1 MESSPRRSNPLVEFF
16 AVPFRPRTYGNLLYL
31 WLAFPLGLAYFV
43 GLTVGFA
50 AGIPLTIVWIGLLIL
65 LATLLAAWGAAGLER
80 QLAMRLLGAAVP
92 GRQSRTPA
100 ATPLGRLGATLSS
113 KALWKGLL
121 FLALKFP
128 VGLVGW
134 VGSVVGLSV
143 SLAFLATPVLVAL
156 GHPEVHV
163 DLGYFT
169 PTTPLEALPLAL
181 LGLLGLLVT
190 LHLQNALGWLWAR
203 LAELLLG
210 AELPERSQPAL
221 PAPIAA

>member
-1 MESSPRRSNPLVEFF
+1 MDSSPRRPNPLVEFF
-16 AVPFRPRTYGNLLYL
+16 AVPFRLRTYGSLLYV

-65 LATLLAAWGAAGLER
+65 LGTLLAAWGAAGLER
-80 QLAMRLLGAAVP
+80 QLAMHLLGASVP
-92 GRQSRTPA
+92 TRQLRTPP

-113 KALWKGLL
+113 KALWKGML

-128 VGLVGW
+128 IGLIGW
-134 VGSVVGLSV
+134 IGSVVGLSV
-143 SLAFLATPVLVAL
+143 SLAFLATPILVAL
-156 GHPEVHV
+156 HHPEIRL

-181 LGLLGLLVT
+181 AGLLGLLLT

-210 AELPERSQPAL
+210 AELPKRSQPLA
-221 PAPIAA
+221 PAPIPA